1 MGWKFLESQRIYFS
15 IFSKSIYGE
24 KATIYEVLDK
34 KGNIAG
40 QYVMFNKDA
49 TNYLLYLI
57 PYTQVEQTKEE
68 RQGSAIKK
76 LLNDL
81 IIDM

>member
-1 MGWKFLESQRIYFS
+1 
-15 IFSKSIYGE
+15 
-24 KATIYEVLDK
+24 
-34 KGNIAG
+34 
-40 QYVMFNKDA
+40 MFNKDA

-57 PYTQVEQTKEE
+57 HYTQVEQTKEE

>member
-1 MGWKFLESQRIYFS
+1 
-15 IFSKSIYGE
+15 
-24 KATIYEVLDK
+24 
-34 KGNIAG
+34 
-40 QYVMFNKDA
+40 MFNKDA

-57 PYTQVEQTKEE
+57 PYTQVEQTKKGGKT
-68 RQGSAIKK
+68 RKCNKK